1 MNAKKCKAL
10 RQYIRQGALPWKNST
25 TYQEIKRRPK
35 TVPTGKLNPDGT
47 QQFTVITPVTVVLD
61 DCDRRAYQHAKKAMR
76 K

>member
-25 TYQEIKRRPK
+25 TYQEIKRRAK
-35 TVPTGKLNPDGT
+35 IVPTGVINFDGEKEMKMH
-47 QQFTVITPVTVVLD
+47 VPITIVLG
-61 DCDRRAYQHAKKAMR
+61 DCDRRAYQHAKKATR

>member
-10 RQYIRQGALPWKNST
+10 RQYIRQGEKDIT
-25 TYQEIKRRPK
+25 TYQEIKRRAK

-47 QQFTVITPVTVVLD
+47 QQFTVITPVTVVLG
-61 DCDRRAYQHAKKAMR
+61 DCDRSVYQHAKKTMC

>member
-10 RQYIRQGALPWKNST
+10 RQYIRQGEKGT
-25 TYQEIKRRPK
+25 TVYQEIKRRAK
-35 TVPTGKLNPDGT
+35 LVPTGVINFDGEREMKMH
-47 QQFTVITPVTVVLD
+47 VPITIVLG

>member
-10 RQYIRQGALPWKNST
+10 RQYIRQGEKDT
-25 TYQEIKRRPK
+25 TIYQEIKRRPK

-47 QQFTVITPVTVVLD
+47 QQFTVITPITIVLG